1 MPVGVLPCDIFSMG
15 AAAAA
20 GGLPRDIFSMGAA
33 AAAGADKGTIRFGCH
48 VGGLNYKKI
57 SQWFR
62 IEQRN
67 QPCLK

>member
-33 AAAGADKGTIRFGCH
+33 AAAGADKGTIGLGCGSMF
-48 VGGLNYKKI
+48 VEAVFVSFCICVFVYL
-57 SQWFR
+57 QF
-62 IEQRN
+62 
-67 QPCLK
+67 

>member
-33 AAAGADKGTIRFGCH
+33 AAAGADKGTIRLDNINGILF
-48 VGGLNYKKI
+48 LKRLLSYKT
-57 SQWFR
+57 
-62 IEQRN
+62 
-67 QPCLK
+67 